1 MVKLIRKYKY
11 ILLPCIAAV
20 LEGVGVSFAAYTSMD
35 SIRRVIITREATEV
49 NAFYSNHM
57 TEYPVGADSQI
68 TTKLVGFSDTDA
80 PKLNI
85 TVSNYPNANPTR
97 VNKRDI
103 HYRFQAEL
111 LDKSGNPLSGD
122 LLSKFQIERNGSG
135 KKYSFAAAKNTDTEA
150 AVSISDGVITYSSE
164 LLPSGTATQDVFMIY
179 MTADAMEQVYIKVQA
194 VPTDSTS
201 QEATGQKALGR
212 ILSPTVFVQKDASWT
227 GSFTDEQVSKD
238 PKKLYGI
245 NYAVS
250 GGGEG
255 DITITWN
262 ADYLELSPDFWNVY
276 ANYITEQKIT
286 GSDGNESDTSENSTP
301 KGENYIKLHI
311 EADDPVDYFAMVFY
325 RTQAA
330 PETEGWHP
338 EAGTGGSI
346 VPDASS
352 AEGAYI
358 RYSFQP
364 KTEETTGETTT
375 TAAAAETETM
385 AADAETID
393 GTVE

>member
-11 ILLPCIAAV
+11 ILLPGIAAV
-20 LEGVGVSFAAYTSMD
+20 LAGVGVSFAAYTSMD

-57 TEYPVGADSQI
+57 NEYPVGVDSQI

-103 HYRFQAEL
+103 HYKFQAEL
-111 LDKSGNPLSGD
+111 LDKSGNPLSGN
-122 LLSKFQIERNGSG
+122 LLSKFQIERNGSE
-135 KKYSFAAAKNTDTEA
+135 KKYSFAAENTDTDA
-150 AVSISDGVITYSSE
+150 AVIISDGVITYTSQ
-164 LLPSGTATQDVFMIY
+164 LLPGGTATQDVFMIY
-179 MTADAMEQVYIKVQA
+179 MTADAMEQVDIRVQA

-227 GSFTDEQVSKD
+227 GSFTDEQASTD

-262 ADYLELSPDFWNVY
+262 ADYLDISPNFLDVY
-276 ANYITEQKIT
+276 QNCIT
-286 GSDGNESDTSENSTP
+286 GPTT
-301 KGENYIKLHI
+301 GENNTDRSITI
-311 EADDPVDYFAMVFY
+311 SIGPNDPSDYFAITFF
-325 RTQAA
+325 RTKAA
-330 PETEGWHP
+330 PETEGWNP

-375 TAAAAETETM
+375 TAAAAETDAM
-385 AADAETID
+385 AADDESTNGA
-393 GTVE
+393 VE